1 MSRAFSCTLTFDQ
14 GKVVT
19 TNYSVLML
27 DVDRRQH
34 GLVVVELGLLYVFT

>member
-19 TNYSVLML
+19 TSYSVLML
-27 DVDRRQH
+27 IGDNMVKW
-34 GLVVVELGLLYVFT
+34 LWS

>member
-34 GLVVVELGLLYVFT
+34 GSVVVELGLLYVFT